1 MDNNYS
7 LKIGHLFPDLL
18 NLYGDGGNISALKK
32 RMEWRGMDAEVV
44 SFEIDSELDF
54 GDIDI
59 ILLGG
64 GGDREQL
71 KVLEK
76 LKSYKKA
83 FAEYVEKGGVVLAVC
98 GGFSMLGKSCVIKDE
113 VTDGLGILD
122 FYTEAKKD
130 RFIGNV
136 IVESNLDGENV
147 KIAGFENHGGL
158 TFIGDLEPFGK
169 VLFGNG
175 NNGKDEKEGVLYK
188 NLIGSYL
195 HGPLLPKN
203 AKLTDFIL
211 NRALKQKYGEEVKLT
226 KLDDS
231 LEDKALEFMLK
242 KCNIN

>member
-1 MDNNYS
+1 MQESIWNGFRRVDFSFMDRAAILVFPNEENKTDKWL
-7 LKIGHLFPDLL
+7 LKTEYFDAFPDLEIEMVKRGWPL
-18 NLYGDGGNISALKK
+18 AYVANLT
-32 RMEWRGMDAEVV
+32 RWC
-44 SFEIDSELDF
+44 LDE
-54 GDIDI
+54 DLD
-59 ILLGG
+59 
-64 GGDREQL
+64 
-71 KVLEK
+71 V
-76 LKSYKKA
+76 KKA

-175 NNGKDEKEGVLYK
+175 NNGEDKKEGVLYN

-211 NRALKQKYGEEVKLT
+211 SRALKQKYGEEVKLT